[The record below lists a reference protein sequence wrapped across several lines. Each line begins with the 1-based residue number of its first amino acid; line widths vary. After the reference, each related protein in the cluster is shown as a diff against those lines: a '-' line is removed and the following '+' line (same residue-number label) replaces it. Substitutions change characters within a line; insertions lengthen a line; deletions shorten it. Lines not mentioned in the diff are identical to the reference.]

1 MTQLAMSEV
10 KCMQGKHIVLGV
22 CGGIAAYK
30 AADLT
35 SKLQQ
40 AGALV
45 DVVLTEHATSVRPA
59 ADLLFAQPPPRLYR
73 SLGGQRG
80 GRRPAYRAWPA
91 G

>member
-1 MTQLAMSEV
+1 
-10 KCMQGKHIVLGV
+10 MQGKHIVLGV

-45 DVVLTEHATSVRPA
+45 DVVLTEHATEFVSRSPSPRSVIEQSSPISGRPA
-59 ADLLFAQPPPRLYR
+59 ARPPPGILRLASR
-73 SLGGQRG
+73 LTR
-80 GRRPAYRAWPA
+80 W
-91 G
+91 